1 MEIGTCRLS
10 ALCLAVKNWA
20 MAIFDF
26 DGFELD
32 TALYELRRDGEPVAL
47 EPQVFTV
54 LAYLVEH
61 RDRVVTK
68 NELID
73 HVWPERFISEA
84 ALTSR
89 LMAARRAI
97 GDSGQ
102 EQRYIRTLHGRGYR
116 FVADV
121 HVADVPAMKL
131 GTNAIA
137 QPQLAAVDE
146 ASRGRAA
153 GIVAA
158 PNIRYCKTADGIR
171 IAYATSG
178 AGPPLVKVANWLS
191 HLEFDWRSPVWRHWI
206 EELSRHH
213 TYVRY
218 DERGCGLSERD
229 VDEFS
234 VEAWVRDL
242 EAVVDTLGLER
253 FPLLG
258 ISQGG
263 PVAIT
268 YAVRHP
274 ERVSHLVLYG
284 TYVQG
289 RRLRGRTR
297 EEREEQEALATLMRL
312 RWGRDD
318 PSFRAMFAAE
328 FIPGANEEQKR
339 WFNDLCRISASA
351 ESAMRFYRAFGE
363 VDATALLSQVSA
375 PTLVLHATDDK
386 RVPLDQAQRLAA
398 EIRGARFVALDGR
411 NHILLED
418 EPAWPRFVAE
428 VRRFLGVA
436 YEPQADQIG
445 VRAILYV
452 EVGDAAA
459 PAGGVGAPPAEELL
473 RQFHDEVR
481 ALVSLHGGR
490 DSSGPGS
497 VHTASFKAPARALE
511 CAVAIQRAVEGLA
524 AARGAPLPLR
534 VGLHAGEPVV
544 DGDDLSGGVVNLARG
559 LSARAAGGDVLVSDV
574 VRQLSAGKGFH
585 FEDRGP
591 AMFRGYDDPVHVFA
605 LRWRD

>member
-1 MEIGTCRLS
+1 
-10 ALCLAVKNWA
+10 

-26 DGFELD
+26 DRFQLD

-121 HVADVPAMKL
+121 HVAGVPVEERRAS
-131 GTNAIA
+131 GGEGPRIA
-137 QPQLAAVDE
+137 TVNG
-146 ASRGRAA
+146 ASRS
-153 GIVAA
+153 VTT
-158 PNIRYCKTADGIR
+158 PDIRYCKTTDGVR

-242 EAVVDTLGLER
+242 EAVVDALGLDR

-263 PVAIT
+263 PVAMT

-274 ERVSHLVLYG
+274 ERVSRLVLYG

-297 EEREEQEALATLMRL
+297 EEQEEQEALATLMRL

-318 PSFRAMFAAE
+318 PSFRAMFANE

-351 ESAMRFYRAFGE
+351 ESAMRFYRAFGA
-363 VDATALLSQVSA
+363 VDASGLLSQVSV

-386 RVPLDQAQRLAA
+386 RVPLDQAQKLAA
-398 EIRGARFVALDGR
+398 DIPGARFVALDGR

-428 VRRFLGVA
+428 VRRFLGVPHGA
-436 YEPQADQIG
+436 WTDQ
-445 VRAILYV
+445 
-452 EVGDAAA
+452 
-459 PAGGVGAPPAEELL
+459 GGVHTILFVAVGGSAAST
-473 RQFHDEVR
+473 RQTGDRAGSESMRQLESEIR
-481 ALVSLHGGR
+481 ALVSLHGGG
-490 DSSGPGS
+490 DFKGPDDGI
-497 VHTASFKAPARALE
+497 VASFKAPARALE
-511 CAVAIQRAVEGLA
+511 CAVAIQRAAEALA
-524 AARGAPLPLR
+524 EARGTTPRLR
-534 VGLHAGEPVV
+534 IGLHAGEPLVE
-544 DGDDLSGGVVNLARG
+544 GDDLSGGA
-559 LSARAAGGDVLVSDV
+559 LSVASQLTARATGGDVFVSDV
-574 VRQLSAGKGFH
+574 VRQLSAGRGFH

-591 AMFRGYDDPVHVFA
+591 AVLKGYDDPIHVFA
-605 LRWRD
+605 LRWQE